1 MHICPMQR
9 RSQTTWFHD
18 TCCAFKWWTKR
29 KENEKENRTTH
40 EAIKIKPYVLIPCNW
55 YSHTIPSV
63 AELAL
68 DPLETVP
75 CTRFK
80 LTLHGKNV
88 VRCNPLL
95 PFQLWIAWCCKT
107 ISLLAW
113 PVKVIRIRL
122 IFKPK
127 FTGEKWRILRE
138 WLALLHH
145 QNLRSEA
152 KVPTVMVFASQLASG
167 HIILAPT
174 WYLYYYWDLEIL
186 CSHARQK
193 ICIGHWTE
201 GRDH

>member
-1 MHICPMQR
+1 MHGMHICPMQR

-18 TCCAFKWWTKR
+18 TCCAFKWRTKR

-40 EAIKIKPYVLIPCNW
+40 EAIKIKPYVLPCNW

-80 LTLHGKNV
+80 LTLHGKNI

-113 PVKVIRIRL
+113 PVKVIWIRL

-145 QNLRSEA
+145 QNLSKERS
-152 KVPTVMVFASQLASG
+152 KSTNCDGF
-167 HIILAPT
+167 
-174 WYLYYYWDLEIL
+174 
-186 CSHARQK
+186 C
-193 ICIGHWTE
+193 
-201 GRDH
+201 